1 MTCILY
7 REGKGTVEHGIA
19 CESTTCEPDEVAGLL
34 DAGWL
39 PNPPGYVAPEPVIVE
54 EEDPV
59 DADDEVETIEG
70 ATSRLQSVIDG
81 LNDQVSILTELDD
94 KSRAEIE
101 RLQGELVFAGEAE
114 EALKGE
120 IDRLNSELLAI
131 APVVGEPADPVAD
144 APEPDAKE
152 MTPEEVRA
160 AAKAAGIEGWDTK
173 RIATLENL
181 LSEA

>member
-39 PNPPGYVAPEPVIVE
+39 PNPPGYVAPEPVIEE

-59 DADDEVETIEG
+59 DTDDEVETIEG
-70 ATSRLQSVIDG
+70 ATVRLQSVIDG

-101 RLQGELVFAGEAE
+101 RLRGELVFAGEAE

-120 IDRLNSELLAI
+120 IDRLNGELLAI
-131 APVVGEPADPVAD
+131 TPEAGEEPADPVVVD
-144 APEPDAKE
+144 APKPDA
-152 MTPEEVRA
+152 TPEEVRA
-160 AAKAAGIEGWDTK
+160 AAKAAGIDGWDTK

>member
-59 DADDEVETIEG
+59 DTDDEVETIEG
-70 ATSRLQSVIDG
+70 ATARLQSVIDG
-81 LNDQVSILTELDD
+81 LNDQVNILTELDD

-120 IDRLNSELLAI
+120 IDRLNGELLALT
-131 APVVGEPADPVAD
+131 PVVGEEPADPVVED
-144 APEPDAKE
+144 PKPE